1 MPALL
6 LTAGLATVSTA
17 RAQPVVHI
25 NGLFPLIQP
34 SGFTAHLQP
43 FITIPAES
51 PTAPL
56 ARINY
61 VQALQDGSGRLF
73 TNDVNGVLYGSTSAG
88 GTATPY
94 LDIGAQNVGAIVGSG
109 AIGPGFA
116 GFAFHPNFGIDPAK
130 PGYNTFYTSTN
141 IPNPG
146 SAATGVT
153 TLGNTAIGPND
164 IQIREW
170 TAANPK
176 AATFSGTSRVVMDI
190 SGYADEHSSASIGF
204 NTTAKPGSADYGNL
218 YIASGDGHYNDA
230 DQNAQ
235 KLGVPQG
242 KLLRINPLLGPGGQ
256 PYTIPADNPF
266 TTTAGALPEI
276 WAYGLR
282 FPQTFSWDPLNGTM
296 YINDL
301 GQAAIEEVDVGKA
314 GANYGWSQRAGTFA
328 TGYAYGLGS
337 TDEHIYTPAQS
348 AASLGFTD
356 PIAEYTHVE
365 GNALGSGF
373 LYRGSLIPALYGKFI
388 MADIVFG
395 RFFVFD
401 PASVIPG
408 GIATLMEMRITQ
420 NGQIVNL
427 DSTLGYPNPFSG
439 GNRLDARL
447 EEDGNGELLLALK
460 STGQIYALVG
470 DVPEPASA
478 ILLLTAIVS
487 VALGQRARQRP
498 AAPVA

>member
-1 MPALL
+1 MRQYLTALL
-6 LTAGLATVSTA
+6 FMALAPATM
-17 RAQPVVHI
+17 AQPVVNI
-25 NGLFPLIQP
+25 AGLFPLIQP

-43 FITIPAES
+43 LITVPPES
-51 PTAPL
+51 ATDPL

-61 VQALQDGSGRLF
+61 VQALHDGSGRLF
-73 TNDVNGVLYGSTSAG
+73 MNDVNGILYESPAAG

-94 LDIGAQNVGAIVGSG
+94 LNINTQNVGAITGG
-109 AIGPGFA
+109 ASIGPGFA
-116 GFAFHPNFGIDPAK
+116 GFAFHPNFGIDPTK
-130 PGYNTFYTSTN
+130 PGYDTFYTSTN
-141 IPNPG
+141 IANPG
-146 SAATGVT
+146 ASVAGVVN
-153 TLGNTAIGPND
+153 LGNGTGSNV

-170 TAANPK
+170 TALDPK

-190 SGYADEHSSASIGF
+190 SGYFDAHSNASIGF
-204 NTTAKPGSADYGNL
+204 NTTAIPGSADYGNL

-235 KLGVPQG
+235 NLAAPQG
-242 KLLRINPLLGPGGQ
+242 KLLRINPLAGLNGEA
-256 PYTIPADNPF
+256 YTIPADNPF
-266 TTTAGALPEI
+266 VGTPGALPEV

-282 FPQTFSWDPLNGTM
+282 FPQTFSWDPLSGTM

-314 GANYGWSQRAGTFA
+314 GANYGWSQREGTFA
-328 TGYAYGLGS
+328 TGYSYGLGS
-337 TDEHIYTPAQS
+337 TDENIYTPAVS

-356 PIAEYTHVE
+356 PIAEYSHVE

-373 LYRGSLIPALYGKFI
+373 LYRGTLIPALDGKYI
-388 MADIVFG
+388 MADIVNG

-408 GIATLMEMRITQ
+408 GVATLTEMMITQ
-420 NGQIVNL
+420 DGQVINL
-427 DSTLGYPNPFSG
+427 DNTLGYPNPYDV

-447 EEDGNGELLLALK
+447 EEDANGELLLALK
-460 STGQIYALVG
+460 STGQVYALVG

-478 ILLLTAIVS
+478 LLVLTGLV
-487 VALGQRARQRP
+487 P
-498 AAPVA
+498 AWLSRRSKRSAA